1 MFSESN
7 ICHRYYYTFAFLYVE
22 CVLPAED
29 GLGYELVAGVQGS
42 REGGANSN
50 RSRLV
55 SPTEQASTH
64 VINFEKIY
72 RNSGAGSQPAIW
84 WMGLIILCRIQQ
96 IMSLK

>member
-1 MFSESN
+1 MP
-7 ICHRYYYTFAFLYVE
+7 YVE

-29 GLGYELVAGVQGS
+29 GLGYELV
-42 REGGANSN
+42 EGGANSN

-84 WMGLIILCRIQQ
+84 WMGLIIVCRIQQ